1 MWWATLLID
10 DSFELSAACCYQFDI
25 GLFGQ
30 TWGIFFIRQRF
41 GNIVLCTT
49 TRFSV
54 FCDTFLWW
62 QTLLICD
69 FFELFKAECYQF
81 DTGLIALFLP
91 SSRIPQR
98 FCNIVLKALAGFL
111 CFARVF
117 CNDKFYWYWSVIP
130 LSFLKLIAISLTT
143 VWLLNFVLTFRIR
156 QRFFNIVL
164 ITSTRFSVW
173 PEFSVMKNL
182 LILICDSFELFKADC
197 YQFDTAGI
205 AEFCANVSDP
215 PTLR

>member
-1 MWWATLLID
+1 MLFFVTHAAHSFLVKVFCFLPLLGKLVP
-10 DSFELSAACCYQFDI
+10 S
-25 GLFGQ
+25 
-30 TWGIFFIRQRF
+30 
-41 GNIVLCTT
+41 TT

-69 FFELFKAECYQF
+69 FFEIFKAECYQF

-111 CFARVF
+111 CFGRVF

-143 VWLLNFVLTFRIR
+143 VWLLNFVLTFRMR
-156 QRFFNIVL
+156 QRFCNIVL
-164 ITSTRFSVW
+164 ITSTRFSVFCQNFLW
-173 PEFSVMKNL
+173 WQTL
-182 LILICDSFELFKADC
+182 LINDAFELFKAES
-197 YQFDTAGI
+197 FWVLIRVLLGFNPSLHA
-205 AEFCANVSDP
+205 
-215 PTLR
+215 